1 MMRQPENKTAWR
13 SELPNGF
20 LSDGLDFRL
29 PLFAHPRQP
38 EMPPKQKSSLKT
50 NTRFQA
56 AYPSRAVIQYSAPA
70 RASAQS
76 TLSAPPKPAC
86 IRWQWLCCLA
96 CSLRG

>member
-38 EMPPKQKSSLKT
+38 EMPPKQKSSLK
-50 NTRFQA
+50 NAKPHFQA
-56 AYPSRAVIQYSAPA
+56 ALKNIVVPIKSYTRRRVADSTSSTARRANAV
-70 RASAQS
+70 
-76 TLSAPPKPAC
+76 
-86 IRWQWLCCLA
+86 
-96 CSLRG
+96 